1 MRTRWV
7 AMFAFS
13 MLLPT
18 AADPQ
23 VQVPQSAKLAPSIGG
38 PPPSS
43 DQPLAQIYTH
53 PKNGFVVIAP
63 PGARIADKGGGQ
75 QISIRSNKGY
85 AVNLQSGLARPDIPL
100 ARMSALLENKYLGDG
115 KIWTARTKER
125 QLLVAGLPAHETIYV
140 GNSMRTRVI
149 ITRGNANDYVFIFM
163 APNQIFEKLNHEFN
177 WILDNFKSGNEDRSA
192 NRKPI
197 IKKHTADP
205 NSTLPPQRFSEP
217 GFGYVIEYPG
227 NWEFNKPA
235 EMAAMFSGRKG
246 TAAYAAIVGV
256 QNIQPINA
264 KSGDESVERALIQ
277 LKSSLDKAVRKL
289 KVLKDSP
296 WIYNHDG
303 FRLQGRQLT
312 ISYVHDGEHFI
323 KHLIAVPR
331 PVGTV
336 AHVWSYTV
344 PKRQFATFHPVAQK
358 ILSSWRILST
368 QTR

>member
-1 MRTRWV
+1 MRRRWV

-13 MLLPT
+13 MMLPT
-18 AADPQ
+18 AAGAQ
-23 VQVPQSAKLAPSIGG
+23 VQVPESARLDPSTRELS
-38 PPPSS
+38 PSLS
-43 DQPLAQIYTH
+43 QPLAQIYTH

-63 PGARIADKGGGQ
+63 PGARISDKAEGQ

-100 ARMSALLENKYLGDG
+100 ARMSALLEKKYLGDG

-125 QLLVAGLPAHETIYV
+125 QLIVAGLPAYETIYV

-149 ITRGNANDYVFIFM
+149 ITRGNMHDYVFIFM
-163 APNQIFEKLNHEFN
+163 APNQLFEKLNYEFN
-177 WILDNFKSGNEDRSA
+177 WILDNFKSGNEDSSA
-192 NRKPI
+192 DKKPS
-197 IKKHTADP
+197 IKKHNTDP
-205 NSTLPPQRFSEP
+205 SYTLPPQRFSEP

-264 KSGDESVERALIQ
+264 KSGDESVKRALNQ

-289 KVLKDSP
+289 KVLRDSP
-296 WIYNHDG
+296 WLYDHDG
-303 FRLQGRQLT
+303 FQLQGRQVM

-331 PVGTV
+331 PEGTV
-336 AHVWSYTV
+336 AHIWSYTV

-368 QTR
+368 ETR